1 MTFSSSLN
9 RFTRTIY
16 VLWLR
21 QIKRHFR
28 SRARVVGSLM
38 QPLLFLVALGFGLGP
53 VFAKAGEGDYITFL
67 APGIVGM
74 SIIFTAMFSGIEII
88 WDKQFGFLK
97 ETMVA
102 PVSRFSIMLGRT
114 AGGATVATFQ
124 GLVVLLIASAIGF
137 RPDSWWAVVP
147 TALVMFL
154 VGLFFSAVGTAVAS
168 RLEDMQGFQ
177 LVMNFLI
184 MPLFFLSGAMFPL
197 DTVPEALL
205 SVARFDPLA
214 YGVDAFRGLLTNT
227 AHFGIGFDIVV
238 LGVLTTI
245 ALTIGAWLFARMEV

>member
-1 MTFSSSLN
+1 MTSHTSYH
-9 RFTRTIY
+9 RFTRTVF

-38 QPLLFLVALGFGLGP
+38 QPTLFLVALGFGLGP
-53 VFAKAGEGDYITFL
+53 VFARAGEGDYIAFL

-114 AGGATVATFQ
+114 AGGATVAAFQ
-124 GLVVLLIASAIGF
+124 GSVVLLIASLIGF
-137 RPDSWWAVVP
+137 RPVSLWAIIPAVF
-147 TALVMFL
+147 AMFL
-154 VGLFFSAVGTAVAS
+154 VGLFFSAVGTAIAS

-197 DTVPEALL
+197 DTVPPALL
-205 SVARFDPLA
+205 AVARFDPLA
-214 YGVDAFRGLLTNT
+214 YGVDAFRGLLSGT
-227 AHFGIGFDIVV
+227 AHFGVGFDFLV
-238 LGVLTTI
+238 LSVITVI
-245 ALTIGAWLFARMEV
+245 ALSLGAWLFSRMEV